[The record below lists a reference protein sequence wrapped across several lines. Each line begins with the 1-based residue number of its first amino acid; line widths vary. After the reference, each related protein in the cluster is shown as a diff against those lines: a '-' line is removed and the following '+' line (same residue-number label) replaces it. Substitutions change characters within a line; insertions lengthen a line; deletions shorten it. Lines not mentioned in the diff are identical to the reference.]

1 MKWAEQLITGSH
13 DGVVGVGNVVVVGA
27 FVAVDCVVGAFVVV
41 GALVEGL
48 VVAWR
53 VVGALVV
60 DVDAIVE
67 VKVGLLV
74 LALVEG

>member
-1 MKWAEQLITGSH
+1 M
-13 DGVVGVGNVVVVGA
+13 VGVGNVVVV
-27 FVAVDCVVGAFVVV
+27 VVVGAFVVV
-41 GALVEGL
+41 DCVVGALVVVGTLVEGL
-48 VVAWR
+48 VVARR
-53 VVGALVV
+53 VVGAFEV